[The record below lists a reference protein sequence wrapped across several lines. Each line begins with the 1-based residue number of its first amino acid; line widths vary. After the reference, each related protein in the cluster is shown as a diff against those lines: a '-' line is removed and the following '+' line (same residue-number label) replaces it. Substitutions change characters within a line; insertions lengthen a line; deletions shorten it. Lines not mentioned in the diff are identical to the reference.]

1 MWSISH
7 LKGYYETNI
16 TYFFSWL
23 IQVQIH
29 TYFQIL
35 INLVPVKFVLPI
47 YVLNSINYKTP
58 RKKDIFDIIQMDK
71 KMVKYWSLIYFS
83 TFVCVFC
90 LFYTHE
96 NFCAVLSF
104 SDFHLTEFITVLCY
118 LYMFLLLVE
127 IIFFYDDKQNYLFC
141 KLKFEF
147 KSFDNYRLS
156 QLIKI

>member
-1 MWSISH
+1 MQFISH

-16 TYFFSWL
+16 TYSFSWL
-23 IQVQIH
+23 IQVQIY

-47 YVLNSINYKTP
+47 YVLNSINDKTS
-58 RKKDIFDIIQMDK
+58 RKKHIFDIIQMDE

-96 NFCAVLSF
+96 NFFAVLSF
-104 SDFHLTEFITVLCY
+104 SDFHHTVSL
-118 LYMFLLLVE
+118 F
-127 IIFFYDDKQNYLFC
+127 KRLFC
-141 KLKFEF
+141 VIFTCIYYQQRFSFFTMINKITSFVNQIRVDKF
-147 KSFDNYRLS
+147 
-156 QLIKI
+156 